1 MLEDRSQSQK
11 TVLQDSTYIKCLEQ
25 ENLQKQKIDQYVLR
39 EHGGGNENEGTQW
52 QQLKNRILQ
61 KAIKCFIIDDDNS
74 KTFYTL
80 KCLKGALYVGEV
92 HSV

>member
-1 MLEDRSQSQK
+1 ME
-11 TVLQDSTYIKCLEQ
+11 CLEQ

-39 EHGGGNENEGTQW
+39 ERGGGNENGGTQW
-52 QQLKNRILQ
+52 QQQKNRILQ
-61 KAIKCFIIDDDNS
+61 KAIKYFIIYDDNC

-80 KCLKGALYVGEV
+80 KCLKGALYVGDV